1 MLVITGTGLEGRDR
15 ILRNK
20 KRTHGSSKKSP
31 AIFFNLRLTLK
42 EHPDE
47 ASQME
52 KSYNQPADAIYPH
65 NTQYPGLQY
74 YLKTKKKL
82 LNTGMEII
90 ARKADLYCLCGRTDQ
105 PLL

>member
-1 MLVITGTGLEGRDR
+1 MAVQ
-15 ILRNK
+15 RNPLQ
-20 KRTHGSSKKSP
+20 TFS
-31 AIFFNLRLTLK
+31 ILRLTLK

-74 YLKTKKKL
+74 YLKTKNFSILEWKL
-82 LNTGMEII
+82 LPARQIFI
-90 ARKADLYCLCGRTDQ
+90 ASAAGLTNQYYDCLFKSLSKVFAINAFLQ
-105 PLL
+105 YKV